1 MNVLDFYLAQNGE
14 KALDSV
20 HDLAIN
26 VINIVPKGTPN
37 IEVITSMLIVVG
49 SVIKTDAA
57 DGTLSSAMG
66 EKLVADCSEFL
77 KHYVATEFE

>member
-14 KALDSV
+14 KSLDSV

-26 VINIVPKGTPN
+26 VLNIVPKGTPN

-57 DGTLSSAMG
+57 DGSLSSVMAK
-66 EKLVADCSEFL
+66 KLVADCNEFL
-77 KHYVATEFE
+77 NHYVATEFE

>member
-26 VINIVPKGTPN
+26 ILDIVPKGTPN

-49 SVIKTDAA
+49 SIIKTDAA
-57 DGTLSSAMG
+57 DGSLTKIMG
-66 EKLVADCSEFL
+66 KKLVADCNDFL
-77 KHYVATEFE
+77 NHYVATEFE

>member
-1 MNVLDFYLAQNGE
+1 MNVIDFYLAQNGE

-26 VINIVPKGTPN
+26 VLNIVPKGTPN

-49 SVIKTDAA
+49 SVIKIEAA
-57 DGTLSSAMG
+57 DGTLTKVMG
-66 EKLVADCSEFL
+66 KKLVADCSEFL